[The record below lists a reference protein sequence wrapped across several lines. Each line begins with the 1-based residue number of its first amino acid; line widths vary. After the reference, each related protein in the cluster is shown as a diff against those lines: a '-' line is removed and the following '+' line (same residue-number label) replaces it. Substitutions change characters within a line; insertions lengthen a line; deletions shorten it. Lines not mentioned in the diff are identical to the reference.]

1 MLSMHEAARRE
12 QLASAGLDPEKRCRT
27 EKKNN

>member
-1 MLSMHEAARRE
+1 MHEAARRE
-12 QLASAGLDPEKRCRT
+12 RLASAGLDPEKRCRR